1 MSIATTWRPA
11 AARACRMSRKSSLL
25 PVYPG
30 TRRAGCPP
38 RTPLGGGASRAAN
51 LPRLVSMVSRRTP
64 EGNCRAFG
72 VLTGRQ
78 PTHGYSG
85 YALTQSLLFLEVR
98 VKNLASRAA
107 FAAAPR
113 PAAAAAWLALLRG
126 SLGLGRG
133 W

>member
-30 TRRAGCPP
+30 TRRAGCRS
-38 RTPLGGGASRAAN
+38 RTPLGGSASSAAN

-78 PTHGYSG
+78 PTHGFWG
-85 YALTQSLLFLEVR
+85 YALTQSLLLLGRLAEH
-98 VKNLASRAA
+98 LASRAA
-107 FAAAPR
+107 LAAAPR
-113 PAAAAAWLALLRG
+113 PATPAAGLASLRG
-126 SLGLGRG
+126 
-133 W
+133 